1 MICTRYQNLL
11 RAVRVFAGLDDASTT
26 LRGVPPSAL
35 EEAAASRGWVFR
47 QFVRLH
53 GGTTIAGAQWMRRGS
68 PCVFIPSDVTL
79 GDFAAR
85 AADFCAEVAQ
95 ADGCTPAEVL
105 ADAFEAASDGSRSL
119 QTWRV

>member
-1 MICTRYQNLL
+1 MICTRYQSLL
-11 RAVRVFAGLDDASTT
+11 RAVRVFAGLDEASTT

-47 QFVRLH
+47 QFVRLR
-53 GGTTIAGAQWMRRGS
+53 GETTVAGEQWMRRGS

-79 GDFAAR
+79 RDFAAR
-85 AADFCAEVAQ
+85 VAIFCADLAK

-105 ADAFEAASDGSRSL
+105 ADAFEAASDASRSL